1 MKMQTKTLL
10 AGVAALALMAGTGF
24 ASAEEQKPAKGSLRN
39 YRGT

>member
-24 ASAEEQKPAKGSLRN
+24 ASAEEQKPAKGPYKN
-39 YRGT
+39 F